1 MLVKTTET
9 TKIELTEEETK
20 ILWNAYNIIYDLA
33 FITKT
38 ERGEGLTD
46 SHYGEVHR
54 DELESVYRT
63 LEYLAEIADDD
74 IFKVF

>member
-1 MLVKTTET
+1 MNVKITET

-20 ILWNAYNIIYDLA
+20 TLWNAYNIIYDLA
-33 FITKT
+33 LVIKT

-63 LEYLAEIADDD
+63 LEYMAEIADDD

>member
-1 MLVKTTET
+1 MNVKTTET
-9 TKIELTEEETK
+9 IKIELTEEETK
-20 ILWNAYNIIYDLA
+20 TLWNAYNIIYDLA
-33 FITKT
+33 LITKT

-74 IFKVF
+74 ILKVF

>member
-1 MLVKTTET
+1 MNVKTTET

-20 ILWNAYNIIYDLA
+20 TLWNAYNIIYDLA
-33 FITKT
+33 LITKT
-38 ERGEGLTD
+38 ECGEGLTD

-74 IFKVF
+74 ILKVF

>member
-1 MLVKTTET
+1 MNVKTTET

-20 ILWNAYNIIYDLA
+20 TLWNAYNIIYDLA
-33 FITKT
+33 LITKT

-54 DELESVYRT
+54 DELESVYHT

-74 IFKVF
+74 ILKVF

>member
-20 ILWNAYNIIYDLA
+20 TLWNAYNIIYNLA
-33 FITKT
+33 LVTKT

>member
-1 MLVKTTET
+1 MNVKTTET
-9 TKIELTEEETK
+9 IKIELTEEETK
-20 ILWNAYNIIYDLA
+20 TLWNAYNIIYDLA
-33 FITKT
+33 LITKT

-46 SHYGEVHR
+46 SHYGEIHR

-74 IFKVF
+74 ILKVF

>member
-9 TKIELTEEETK
+9 TKLELTEEETQT
-20 ILWNAYNIIYDLA
+20 LRNAYNIIYDLA
-33 FITKT
+33 LITKT

>member
-20 ILWNAYNIIYDLA
+20 TLWNAYNIIYDLA
-33 FITKT
+33 LITKT

-46 SHYGEVHR
+46 SYYGEVHR

>member
-20 ILWNAYNIIYDLA
+20 TLWNAYNIIYDLA
-33 FITKT
+33 LITKT

-74 IFKVF
+74 ILKVF

>member
-1 MLVKTTET
+1 MNVKTTET

-20 ILWNAYNIIYDLA
+20 TLWNAYNIIYDLA
-33 FITKT
+33 LITKT

-63 LEYLAEIADDD
+63 LEYLAEIANDD
-74 IFKVF
+74 ILKVF

>member
-20 ILWNAYNIIYDLA
+20 TLWNAYNIIYDLA
-33 FITKT
+33 LITKT

>member
-33 FITKT
+33 LITKT